1 MLELGR
7 DAQRNPD
14 TSVSER
20 VRLELQSR
28 LADTGRNFFV
38 REDLNKL
45 PETMALWKEVLRLHP
60 VAIAV
65 LRETGEPLQR
75 NAQIY
80 CTLGQS
86 LSFAAAPLLYLFLPS
101 TFSQVVTCL
110 YWRLQERIWILPNFR
125 TGALAQTTS
134 LKPQKYSHHT

>member
-1 MLELGR
+1 MVQEAGLNEREIFNEVNHLFAAHKAIALILSFTLLELGR

-65 LRETGEPLQR
+65 LRETGEPLQH
-75 NAQIY
+75 I
-80 CTLGQS
+80 
-86 LSFAAAPLLYLFLPS
+86 
-101 TFSQVVTCL
+101 V
-110 YWRLQERIWILPNFR
+110 
-125 TGALAQTTS
+125 
-134 LKPQKYSHHT
+134 